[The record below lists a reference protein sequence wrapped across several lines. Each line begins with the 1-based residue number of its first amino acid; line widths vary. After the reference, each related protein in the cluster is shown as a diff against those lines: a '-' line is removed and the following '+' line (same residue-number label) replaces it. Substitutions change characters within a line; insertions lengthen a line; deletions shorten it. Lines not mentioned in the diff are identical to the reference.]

1 MKKFSDQSDASVP
14 GPEDIELIHEDNHLY
29 VVDKPC
35 HLPTM
40 GAAPGM
46 PTLLEYGRDDIRRRY
61 RKPGNVYLGVV
72 SRLDSLVGGVIVFA
86 RTSKAAARLSKQFR
100 ERTVSKT
107 YHALIKG
114 RPPVDQGR
122 LEHWLRRD
130 DRIRRTL
137 ADSQQHPDA
146 EFAALHYV
154 SLGTKQGQTL
164 IRIGLETG
172 RRHQIRA
179 QLATAGM
186 PVTGDRK
193 YGSRVTFPCGIAL
206 HSTELAID
214 HPTTG
219 RRLTFHSPFP
229 TYWPRWSRLLLGNFQ
244 RD

>member
-1 MKKFSDQSDASVP
+1 MKKFSDQSDVSVP
-14 GPEDIELIHEDNHLY
+14 GPEGIELIHEDNHLY
-29 VVDKPC
+29 VVNKPC

-40 GAAPGM
+40 GAAQGV
-46 PTLLEYGRDDIRRRY
+46 PTLLDYGREDIRRRY
-61 RKPGNVYLGVV
+61 RKPGKVYLGVV

-114 RPPVDQGR
+114 RPPADQGR

-130 DRIRRTL
+130 DRIHRTL

-146 EFAALHYV
+146 EFAALQYIT
-154 SLGTKQGQTL
+154 LGTRQGETL
-164 IRIGLETG
+164 IQIGLETG

-179 QLATAGM
+179 QLAAAGM
-186 PVTGDRK
+186 PITGDRK
-193 YGSRVTFPCGIAL
+193 YGSRIAFPCGIAL

-219 RRLTFHSPFP
+219 KRLTFRSPFP
-229 TYWPRWSRLLLGNFQ
+229 TYWPRWSRQLLGQFE